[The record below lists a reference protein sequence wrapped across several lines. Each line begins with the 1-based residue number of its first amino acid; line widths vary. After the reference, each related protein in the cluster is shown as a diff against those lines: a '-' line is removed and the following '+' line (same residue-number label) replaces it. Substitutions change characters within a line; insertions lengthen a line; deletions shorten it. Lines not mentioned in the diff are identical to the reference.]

1 MTEWVLPEGVLRDAP
16 TYTPRPH
23 ELADLELLLSGAYA
37 PLTGFA
43 VAADVDQVTRR
54 GRLADGTPWPVPVTL
69 EVPAEVVER
78 LDPATAVRRIL
89 VLTDPEGAPA
99 AAVEAVETTPVQR
112 ESSAA
117 NPAAEGRPRTPVGW
131 FRIGGPVRRIGT
143 PGHGA
148 FRRLRRS
155 PEEVRDDLPPGR
167 VLGIIVTR
175 PLHRPQLAQIANAA
189 RSIAGHILIFVPV
202 AGPTPEGLPPESL
215 VRSVLAARERIPPCT
230 VVAVPLAPRGDEV
243 RDGLLRAR
251 VASNYGVT
259 HLLSTG
265 VAVGGGVRVVVARDL
280 AYDTRDGQW
289 RPMDDIPPRHRRTAM
304 SVGEINDLLDRGA
317 PLPEW
322 HTPPAVA
329 RELRRARP
337 PRHHRGLVVLF
348 TGLSGAGKSTIAR
361 GVHDALAEAGERTGT
376 LLDGDVVRRMLSA
389 GLGFSA
395 EDRERNVRRIGFVA
409 AEVARH
415 GGVALCAPIAPYA
428 RSRAEVRQM
437 VADVG
442 ADFVLVHVATPLD
455 VCEQRDRKGLYAKAR
470 AGEVPAF
477 TGVSDPY
484 EEPTDAD
491 LVLDTSDLTID
502 DAVAAVLEHL
512 TAGGWL
518 ESHGFGDSL
527 LAADA

>member
-1 MTEWVLPEGVLRDAP
+1 MSEWVLPEGVLRDAP

-23 ELADLELLLSGAYA
+23 ELADLELLLTGAYA

-43 VAADVDQVTRR
+43 GAADVTAITRR
-54 GRLADGTPWPVPVTL
+54 GQLADGTPWPVPVTL

-89 VLTDPEGAPA
+89 VLTDPEGAPV
-99 AAVEAVETTPVQR
+99 AAVEAVETTAVRR

-117 NPAAEGRPRTPVGW
+117 NPPAGGRPKTPVGW
-131 FRIGGPVRRIGT
+131 FRVGGPVRRIGI

-148 FRRLRRS
+148 FRRLRRP

-167 VLGIIVTR
+167 VLGIIATR

-202 AGPTPEGLPPESL
+202 AGPTPEGLPPEAL
-215 VRSVLAARERIPPCT
+215 VRSVLAARDRIPPCT

-251 VASNYGVT
+251 VATNYGVT

-304 SVGEINDLLDRGA
+304 PVSEINDLLDRGS

-337 PRHHRGLVVLF
+337 PRHDRGLVVLF

-361 GVHDALAEAGERTGT
+361 GVHDALAETGERTLT

-389 GLGFSA
+389 GLGFST

-428 RSRAEVRQM
+428 RSRAEVRDM
-437 VADVG
+437 VRAVG

-470 AGEVPAF
+470 AGEVAAF

-502 DAVAAVLEHL
+502 DAVGEVLDHL
-512 TAGGWL
+512 TTGGWL
-518 ESHGFGDSL
+518 EPHGFSDSL
-527 LAADA
+527 LAADG